1 MKEWPLPVTAS
12 GSCSSASSL
21 FILVK
26 PITPKL
32 CDADRHCKLSAC
44 VQNIGWPGQH
54 CSLWMSCSG
63 RNHRHTPRARAPR
76 PSGKAPAR
84 TLPRQPVVGSIGR
97 GESSPGPPHHTPHFP
112 ASNLTD
118 KITRFIGLGK
128 HVQDSAAVSVLAP
141 RQIPGRDAVTGESI
155 RPWTC
160 SSVMGREWLK
170 HLGQAST
177 APSPGFTL
185 LRLTLSLHR
194 AASSPWLPPG
204 CPTCSPPCS
213 SRWLLPPPSSSDC
226 GCGTVLA

>member
-1 MKEWPLPVTAS
+1 MRTEHRLARAALLALDELL
-12 GSCSSASSL
+12 GEESSA
-21 FILVK
+21 
-26 PITPKL
+26 
-32 CDADRHCKLSAC
+32 H
-44 VQNIGWPGQH
+44 
-54 CSLWMSCSG
+54 
-63 RNHRHTPRARAPR
+63 ARAVPAPHARRERPRLGHCRVSQSWDRSDVANPR
-76 PSGKAPAR
+76 PAP
-84 TLPRQPVVGSIGR
+84 L
-97 GESSPGPPHHTPHFP
+97 HHTPHFP

-118 KITRFIGLGK
+118 TITRFIGLRE